1 MSLGPFEYL
10 LALDAQLRTLRVDL
24 ATEATTRWKG
34 LMVRVGSDTLLVP
47 QADVSEVIP
56 PPAAT
61 TVPNARAWLRGV
73 GNLRGLLLTLVD
85 LKALMGDG
93 PTRPGRLQRTLVVN
107 TQTPWLGFMVDEVV
121 GSRSLDVSDQCEWP
135 AAEGDPWMA
144 VTLGALRTA
153 DAGALRVISLHKLAA
168 SERVRHAGW

>member
-1 MSLGPFEYL
+1 M
-10 LALDAQLRTLRVDL
+10 
-24 ATEATTRWKG
+24 
-34 LMVRVGSDTLLVP
+34 
-47 QADVSEVIP
+47 
-56 PPAAT
+56 
-61 TVPNARAWLRGV
+61 
-73 GNLRGLLLTLVD
+73 
-85 LKALMGDG
+85 
-93 PTRPGRLQRTLVVN
+93 VN

-121 GSRSLDVSDQCEWP
+121 GSRSFDVSDQCEWP